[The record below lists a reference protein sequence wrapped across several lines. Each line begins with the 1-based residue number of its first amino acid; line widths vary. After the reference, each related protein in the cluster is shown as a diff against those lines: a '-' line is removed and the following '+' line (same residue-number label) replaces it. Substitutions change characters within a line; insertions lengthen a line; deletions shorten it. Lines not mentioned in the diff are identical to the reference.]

1 MAENDQT
8 PQQLVAIALRRERA
22 RAGLSISEVARRADV
37 AKSTVSQLESGV
49 GNPSVETL
57 WALSNALEVPFSY
70 LVDPPTRVV
79 QLIRAG
85 DGPKFAAANA
95 TYVATLLSTSPSK
108 AQRDIYLIAAEP
120 GEPRRSDPHSR
131 GTVEHV
137 ILSSGRA
144 EVGPTNSPVEL
155 GPGDYLAYPGDDD
168 HIFRALVP
176 GTTAVMI
183 SEHI

>member
-1 MAENDQT
+1 MTDVDRS
-8 PQQLVAIALRRERA
+8 PQQLVAAALRRERA

-37 AKSTVSQLESGV
+37 AKSTVSQLESGL

-70 LVDPPTRVV
+70 LVDPPTRLV

-85 DGPKFAAANA
+85 EGPRFAAASA
-95 TYVATLLSTSPSK
+95 SYAATLLSTSPAK

-120 GEPRRSDPHSR
+120 DEPRRSVPHSR

-137 ILSSGRA
+137 ILSTGRA
-144 EVGPTNSPVEL
+144 EVGPTLNPVEL

-168 HIFRALVP
+168 HIFRALVA
-176 GTTAVMI
+176 GTTAVLV
-183 SEHI
+183 SEHV